1 LRYNSIRKYAISIM
15 EVNVKK
21 LKELRR
27 LRALSQQELADSAGV
42 GRNTV
47 SRIERGESGAH
58 GRTLRRLAGALGVD
72 VSELVKMEA
81 KDA

>member
-72 VSELVKMEA
+72 VAELVKMEA